1 MASILTVVVPLI
13 LVLVLV
19 ALALRYLLR
28 SWLDYRVRIAVLEA
42 MDRAPEQISE
52 SAKNGEV
59 VLAGRGVPGKSRVD
73 YLISGIALG
82 VIGLCCVLIGW
93 NLRVGQLAVGV
104 YLGGIF
110 CLCLGFFLGIVG
122 VLVRRM
128 RRPLSPEK

>member
-59 VLAGRGVPGKSRVD
+59 VLAGRGVP
-73 YLISGIALG
+73 
-82 VIGLCCVLIGW
+82 
-93 NLRVGQLAVGV
+93 
-104 YLGGIF
+104 
-110 CLCLGFFLGIVG
+110 
-122 VLVRRM
+122 
-128 RRPLSPEK
+128 